1 MEKILKKQLVEL
13 ERLRKIAS
21 LELVEDALNDRK
33 TDKHF
38 VSLEN
43 SNKREASLEEKMV
56 GSLARMEK
64 TLEKGLMSDD
74 PKSLNKNM
82 TKLHE
87 RIKKQTEMFEKTI
100 KMSPERARE
109 VTEKSMGRDQ
119 FRTFGERIG
128 EFKESFKNFFTLKG
142 FVNKTGLVN
151 ENSEGILANYINK
164 RDVRQKFIEDRMS
177 MDFEG
182 KKGQGQIVRQSME
195 NANPRMEGES
205 DKDYEKRLREKAKE
219 SFGRKFDE
227 AQEIKK
233 KQRENEK
240 TIARLEERGFTRE
253 QISRRTDDP
262 YAERIKLASKLAKVD
277 TRYKEAAPPKESD
290 KPKSKESAEI
300 IPFPSKEDGQSSS
313 VPISSESSIE
323 SIRLQERQA
332 GLLEKI
338 EQNTRAPGPAL
349 AEGEAKSAQ
358 TAPQESSSILD
369 MIPGKGI
376 VRGAL
381 DIGKKIL
388 GGVRTAGSGLARFA
402 GTPMGMK
409 LGGALAV
416 SGGAYTAYKG
426 WTGSE
431 EEKQAELAKIDEA
444 LASGQIDEKEVE
456 SRKKALDEATVEK
469 KSAAVGE
476 GGGMAAGAIGGA
488 KIGAAL
494 GSFAGPVGT
503 GIGALAG
510 AGLGAFAGSKAGQV
524 AGEYAGKAINVGK
537 EAVGNIGDKIKG
549 FASSAR
555 DYFTSKPVAG
565 ASDPSSVIMSPEEAM
580 TSMSQVQVPKD
591 SSVIYTPSKQN
602 VEIINSKDSVQN
614 PIIVNAPTT
623 NVANNRQNISIP
635 VPIRNEEY
643 SLREYSRSRLIY

>member
-1 MEKILKKQLVEL
+1 
-13 ERLRKIAS
+13 
-21 LELVEDALNDRK
+21 
-33 TDKHF
+33 
-38 VSLEN
+38 
-43 SNKREASLEEKMV
+43 
-56 GSLARMEK
+56 
-64 TLEKGLMSDD
+64 
-74 PKSLNKNM
+74 
-82 TKLHE
+82 
-87 RIKKQTEMFEKTI
+87 
-100 KMSPERARE
+100 
-109 VTEKSMGRDQ
+109 
-119 FRTFGERIG
+119 
-128 EFKESFKNFFTLKG
+128 
-142 FVNKTGLVN
+142 
-151 ENSEGILANYINK
+151 
-164 RDVRQKFIEDRMS
+164 
-177 MDFEG
+177 
-182 KKGQGQIVRQSME
+182 
-195 NANPRMEGES
+195 
-205 DKDYEKRLREKAKE
+205 
-219 SFGRKFDE
+219 
-227 AQEIKK
+227 
-233 KQRENEK
+233 
-240 TIARLEERGFTRE
+240 
-253 QISRRTDDP
+253 
-262 YAERIKLASKLAKVD
+262 
-277 TRYKEAAPPKESD
+277 
-290 KPKSKESAEI
+290 
-300 IPFPSKEDGQSSS
+300 
-313 VPISSESSIE
+313 
-323 SIRLQERQA
+323 
-332 GLLEKI
+332 
-338 EQNTRAPGPAL
+338 
-349 AEGEAKSAQ
+349 
-358 TAPQESSSILD
+358 

-381 DIGKKIL
+381 DIGKKIIR
-388 GGVRTAGSGLARFA
+388 GVRTAGSGLARFA

-416 SGGAYTAYKG
+416 AGGAYTAYKG

-444 LASGQIDEKEVE
+444 LASGQIDEKEAE

-580 TSMSQVQVPKD
+580 TPMSQVQVPKD